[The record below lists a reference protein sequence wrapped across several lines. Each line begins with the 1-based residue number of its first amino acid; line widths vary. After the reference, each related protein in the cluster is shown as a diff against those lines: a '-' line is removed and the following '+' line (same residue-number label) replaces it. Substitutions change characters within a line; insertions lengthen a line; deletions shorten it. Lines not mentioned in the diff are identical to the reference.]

1 MKSVVNNNLDLITEY
16 VARNTN
22 IIGKFIPDYPLA
34 LIPSEFRSITGH
46 MGVIIMNIDKCLKGA
61 FQFSLFL

>member
-1 MKSVVNNNLDLITEY
+1 MKSAVNNNLDLITEY

-46 MGVIIMNIDKCLKGA
+46 MSVIVTDIDTCLKGA
-61 FQFSLFL
+61 Y